1 MAVRRQRF
9 LWQQQRMLLG
19 LGCALIGDRCSE
31 SSERSL
37 RPDQSVSYRSSQCRR
52 QLPPSAIRVETVLR
66 NHRLDRLM
74 PPSTTNKLTA
84 FVQTCLARAREVTAG
99 DGPPPTLGAGNPPL
113 KTRDNPLP
121 GQAPSSPAGVARNG
135 RPSRG
140 TDTSTRVLCAAI
152 IRGSTRGKV
161 WSDANTTL
169 AGLGYHCA
177 SSPSCR
183 PR

>member
-1 MAVRRQRF
+1 
-9 LWQQQRMLLG
+9 MLLG

-140 TDTSTRVLCAAI
+140 TDTSTLRGHNSRVDK
-152 IRGSTRGKV
+152 GQ
-161 WSDANTTL
+161 
-169 AGLGYHCA
+169 GLV
-177 SSPSCR
+177 
-183 PR
+183 

>member
-113 KTRDNPLP
+113 KPVTTLCRARRR
-121 GQAPSSPAGVARNG
+121 QAPPVWPETAGRREVLM
-135 RPSRG
+135 PVL
-140 TDTSTRVLCAAI
+140 VLCAAI